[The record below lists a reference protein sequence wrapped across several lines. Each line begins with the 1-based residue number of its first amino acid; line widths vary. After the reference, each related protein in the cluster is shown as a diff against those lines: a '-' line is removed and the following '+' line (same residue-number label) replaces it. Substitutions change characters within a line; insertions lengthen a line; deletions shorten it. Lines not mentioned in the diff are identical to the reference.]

1 MNHPLLRSSV
11 LALIL
16 VLGLSGASVQS
27 SAGARVQPA
36 PAAIGP
42 AAVIPAAGACFSAAL
57 SGTSEVPPNDSA
69 VTGYATVVLAPSQQS
84 ITAYISYTGELSG
97 TETAAHFHLGAPG
110 LAGPVVY
117 PLPAG
122 NPKTLTQTLTLSDT
136 SELLA
141 GNLYVNIHSTGFGD
155 GEIRGQINPASTCFS
170 ATLSGA
176 EEVPPTGSTASG
188 YGRFM
193 LSADRTLLSYNIQT
207 TGVISETMAHI
218 HTAFVGT
225 NGPVSIPLPLGATK
239 VGTATLTLTNTA
251 ALLTGQFYVNVHTED
266 NQDGDIRGQ
275 IGADACQQLLPV
287 IIRADAGP
295 VLANG
300 QTP

>member
-1 MNHPLLRSSV
+1 
-11 LALIL
+11 
-16 VLGLSGASVQS
+16 
-27 SAGARVQPA
+27 
-36 PAAIGP
+36 
-42 AAVIPAAGACFSAAL
+42 
-57 SGTSEVPPNDSA
+57 
-69 VTGYATVVLAPSQQS
+69 
-84 ITAYISYTGELSG
+84 
-97 TETAAHFHLGAPG
+97 
-110 LAGPVVY
+110 
-117 PLPAG
+117 
-122 NPKTLTQTLTLSDT
+122 
-136 SELLA
+136 
-141 GNLYVNIHSTGFGD
+141 
-155 GEIRGQINPASTCFS
+155 
-170 ATLSGA
+170 
-176 EEVPPTGSTASG
+176 
-188 YGRFM
+188 M